1 MRHEHPRGLAGLQ
14 DVPCKAL
21 IPPARCNAR
30 RQAHP
35 FPAPQLGAR
44 NLRAGCERENAF
56 PYFLLVYTLRHPSQS
71 LLSLSSG
78 FIASRRAQPCFPD
91 APVLFPADHRRMM
104 LTDAQAA
111 FHIALSVASH
121 QAGGGK

>member
-44 NLRAGCERENAF
+44 NLRAGCEREMLF
-56 PYFLLVYTLRHPSQS
+56 PISFWFTHYDAPHN
-71 LLSLSSG
+71 
-78 FIASRRAQPCFPD
+78 PCFPFQAALLLPEEAQTCFID
-91 APVLFPADHRRMM
+91 APVPISADHRRMM

-111 FHIALSVASH
+111 FLISRSVASH
-121 QAGGGK
+121 